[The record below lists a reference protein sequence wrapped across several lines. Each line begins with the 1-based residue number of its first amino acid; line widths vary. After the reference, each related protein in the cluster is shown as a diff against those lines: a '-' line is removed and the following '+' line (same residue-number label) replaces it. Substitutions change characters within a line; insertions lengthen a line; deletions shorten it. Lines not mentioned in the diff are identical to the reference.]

1 MATDKSTLK
10 QRNIEIGQLLEQAR
24 TSKGLLMAE
33 CASVIGTTRQRY
45 GAIERG
51 EFFVTAV
58 ELELLLQFLD
68 IRHEEVWPG
77 QEKGDVGRRIRRL
90 PVTISPDETLYVV
103 VDISG

>member
-1 MATDKSTLK
+1 MAFDKNALK
-10 QRNIEIGQLLEQAR
+10 KRNMEIGQMLEQAR

-51 EFFVTAV
+51 ESFVTAV
-58 ELELLLQFLD
+58 ELELLLRFLD
-68 IRHEEVWPG
+68 IRHEEVWPE
-77 QEKGDVGRRIRRL
+77 QAKGDMGRRIRRL
-90 PVTISPDETLYVV
+90 PVTISPDETLHVV